1 MSNISVKKFYRTTIT
16 RYGTVQSFNR
26 TAAYLPNPEDNEMSS
41 SDEEKNSDIEYEST
55 ESEYLEDNDEE
66 NISDNEKGL
75 QSELQVT
82 SCSDEKE
89 TQSDN
94 YRWRKRNPIPVQSSF
109 TGLEF
114 SEPPADEKSPRDYF
128 DMIFDSSLYKKIA
141 DEINLYSVQTTGK
154 SVNTSKEEIEQFIG
168 ILVQMGVMKYPQYRM
183 YWSPETRLPLIANVM
198 PLQRFENLKRFFH
211 MNDNL
216 KMPKRGEVNFDRLYK
231 VRPLLDCILESCRGI
246 EQEEAHSIDEQ
257 IVPTKS
263 KSSLRQYLPNKPHK
277 WGIKI
282 WARCGVSGIVYDFSV
297 YVGQQ
302 GNTEISAMFGK
313 IGAVVIQLVDNL
325 PKNVGHKVYM
335 DNLFTS
341 INLFKYLKAN
351 GIWAIGTIGG
361 NRLKNA
367 EKLLRSKKEL
377 SKEGIGAFDFRIDA
391 NSNITVLR
399 WLDNGLVQLLS
410 TFIGPE
416 LGAPVKRWSGKE
428 KKMVEVQCPAIINQ
442 YNQHMGG
449 VDLCDMLMSLYRI
462 KLGTKKWYMHLVYY
476 CIGLSIVNGW
486 LLYKRHALQ
495 YHTEKK
501 HIMSLLDFHSRVAL
515 SLLQENKSISKRGRP
530 RSDNTPHVQKKPK

>member
-1 MSNISVKKFYRTTIT
+1 
-16 RYGTVQSFNR
+16 
-26 TAAYLPNPEDNEMSS
+26 
-41 SDEEKNSDIEYEST
+41 
-55 ESEYLEDNDEE
+55 
-66 NISDNEKGL
+66 
-75 QSELQVT
+75 
-82 SCSDEKE
+82 
-89 TQSDN
+89 
-94 YRWRKRNPIPVQSSF
+94 
-109 TGLEF
+109 
-114 SEPPADEKSPRDYF
+114 
-128 DMIFDSSLYKKIA
+128 
-141 DEINLYSVQTTGK
+141 
-154 SVNTSKEEIEQFIG
+154 
-168 ILVQMGVMKYPQYRM
+168 
-183 YWSPETRLPLIANVM
+183 M

-231 VRPLLDCILESCRGI
+231 VRPLLDCILESCGRI

-302 GNTEISAMFGK
+302 DNTEISAMFGK

-361 NRLKNA
+361 NRLKDA

-442 YNQHMGG
+442 YDQHMGG